1 MNARS
6 LLLSSRSISMRSQR
20 MARSLNMKGMHVNDG
35 PATFIACSEGNTV
48 RTRCFYPLPRMLA
61 LRWEVWGATLIAAS
75 KTYVP
80 LQQDNEKMNSSD
92 PE

>member
-1 MNARS
+1 MMVLQRS
-6 LLLSSRSISMRSQR
+6 LHAPR
-20 MARSLNMKGMHVNDG
+20 G
-35 PATFIACSEGNTV
+35 
-48 RTRCFYPLPRMLA
+48 TRYERDAFTHYPECWP